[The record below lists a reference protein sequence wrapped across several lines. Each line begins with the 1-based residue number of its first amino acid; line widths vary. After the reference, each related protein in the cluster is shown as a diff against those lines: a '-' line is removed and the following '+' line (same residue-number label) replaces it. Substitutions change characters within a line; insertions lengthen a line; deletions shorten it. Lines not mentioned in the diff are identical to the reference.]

1 MGSRNFRDAYEF
13 EPETYDSKGEGLLG
27 RLEAMTQQGQIQPN
41 AASGSAPNGSPE
53 YDPGYYG
60 NQQGGLLGRLLA
72 LQAEQS
78 RYQASPESRRSLID
92 RLLAFWDRPHPHG
105 LVRFLKSGSDGI
117 VQAVQGSIDATGM
130 PLTEE
135 EAFRQNQGR
144 ESGPVGAIKAV
155 SSLGPLTPAGT
166 SGYGFLG
173 DLALSRAGSSIVA
186 GTHPLSPKPAV
197 PQKWPAEGL
206 PGIVSGKPMP
216 PWPFPP
222 PIFGPR
228 R

>member
-1 MGSRNFRDAYEF
+1 MGSRKFRDAYEF
-13 EPETYDSKGEGLLG
+13 EPETYESKGAGLLD
-27 RLEAMTQQGQIQPN
+27 RLEAMMPRGQIQPN
-41 AASGSAPNGSPE
+41 VASGSPPNGEPE

-60 NQQGGLLGRLLA
+60 NQQGGSLGRLLA

-78 RYQASPESRRSLID
+78 RYQPIPEPK
-92 RLLAFWDRPHPHG
+92 RLLADHLQTFWDRPHPHG
-105 LVRFLKSGSDGI
+105 LVGLLKAGSDGV
-117 VQAVQGSIDATGM
+117 VQAVQSSIDATGT

-144 ESGPVGAIKAV
+144 DFGPAGAFRAA
-155 SSLGPLTPAGT
+155 SSWGSLTPAGT

-173 DLALSRAGSSIVA
+173 DLLLSRAGSSIVS
-186 GTHPLSPKPAV
+186 GTNPLNPKPAV
-197 PQKWPAEGL
+197 PQKGPSEGL
-206 PGIVSGKPMP
+206 SGIVSGKPMP